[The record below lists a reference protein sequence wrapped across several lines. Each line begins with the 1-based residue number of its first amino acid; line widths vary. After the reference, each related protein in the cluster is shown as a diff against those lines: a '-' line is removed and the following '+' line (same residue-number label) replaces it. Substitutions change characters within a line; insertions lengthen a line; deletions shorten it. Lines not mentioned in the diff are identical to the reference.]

1 MANYICIDGGTT
13 NTRLSLASDG
23 RVVDIVKYSVGAG
36 SSIENKDILKNTVK
50 NGINELLCRN
60 SLKAADIK
68 RILASGMIT
77 SEFGL
82 LELPHTTTPVGL
94 EELNTCK
101 CETVLSDISEIP
113 FVFMRGV
120 KTACDVLG
128 NADIMRGEETEVFG
142 ILNGDGIYVLP
153 GSHSKVITIENGK
166 ITDFCTLFTGEMVAA
181 LSGHTILKSS
191 VELKDNEICKDFLLK
206 GYGYC
211 SEHGIN
217 EALFKTRVLKNTFK
231 KNRSEVYSFF
241 LGVVL
246 CGEVG
251 YILKK
256 NPQKVT
262 VAGNKALKEPTA
274 LLLSEL
280 CEAEIVT
287 VPEDEVATSTALG
300 MIRIFEYK

>member
-1 MANYICIDGGTT
+1 MASYICIDGGTT
-13 NTRLSLASDG
+13 NTRLSLVTDG
-23 RVVDIVKYSVGAG
+23 KVKDVVKYSVGAG
-36 SSIENKDILKNTVK
+36 ASIENKDILKNTVK
-50 NGINELLCRN
+50 SGIEELLSRN
-60 SLKAADIK
+60 SLNRSDIK

-82 LELPHTTTPVGL
+82 LELPHTTTPVSIK
-94 EELNTCK
+94 ELNACK
-101 CETVLSDISEIP
+101 CETVLPDISEIP

-120 KTACDVLG
+120 KTACKTLEES
-128 NADIMRGEETEVFG
+128 DIMRGEETELFG

-153 GSHSKVITIENGK
+153 GSHSKVITVQNGK

-191 VELKDNEICKDFLLK
+191 VELKDNEIDKEYLLK
-206 GYGYC
+206 GYSYC

-231 KNRSEVYSFF
+231 KGRSEVYSFF

-246 CGEVG
+246 CGEIEF
-251 YILKK
+251 ILKK
-256 NPQKVT
+256 NPTKVT

-274 LLLSEL
+274 MLLKAL
-280 CEAEIVT
+280 CSAEIIT
-287 VPEDEVATSTALG
+287 VPEEEVATSTAMG